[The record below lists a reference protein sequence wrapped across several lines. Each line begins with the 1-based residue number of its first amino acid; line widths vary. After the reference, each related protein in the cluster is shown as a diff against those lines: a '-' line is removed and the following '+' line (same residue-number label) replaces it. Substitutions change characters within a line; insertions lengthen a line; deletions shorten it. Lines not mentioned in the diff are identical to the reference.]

1 MSTQSLPLVTPEEY
15 LNYDRASDVNNEYVF
30 GEIVAVGG
38 GSPWHSLL
46 AANVV
51 SSLHRQLSSGT
62 CRVFSSSLRVCVDQR
77 SLYSYPDVTVV
88 CGALE
93 YVDEKRDT
101 VTNPKVIVEVLPPT
115 TRNYDLGD
123 KARMYSRIPSL
134 TDLLLIEQERVSV
147 EHWRRLVNGHWEISN
162 IADRQETIHIESVGC
177 ELSVADIYSG
187 VELP

>member
-1 MSTQSLPLVTPEEY
+1 
-15 LNYDRASDVNNEYVF
+15 
-30 GEIVAVGG
+30 
-38 GSPWHSLL
+38 
-46 AANVV
+46 
-51 SSLHRQLSSGT
+51 
-62 CRVFSSSLRVCVDQR
+62 VDQR
-77 SLYSYPDVTVV
+77 SLYFYPDVTVV

-101 VTNPKVIVEVLPPT
+101 VTNPKVIVEVLSPT

-134 TDLLLIEQERVSV
+134 TVLLLIEQERISI
-147 EHWRRLVNGHWEISN
+147 EHWRRLSNGRWEVSN
-162 IADRQETIHIESVGC
+162 MADPQGTIHVESVGC

>member
-1 MSTQSLPLVTPEEY
+1 
-15 LNYDRASDVNNEYVF
+15 
-30 GEIVAVGG
+30 
-38 GSPWHSLL
+38 
-46 AANVV
+46 
-51 SSLHRQLSSGT
+51 
-62 CRVFSSSLRVCVDQR
+62 
-77 SLYSYPDVTVV
+77 VTVV